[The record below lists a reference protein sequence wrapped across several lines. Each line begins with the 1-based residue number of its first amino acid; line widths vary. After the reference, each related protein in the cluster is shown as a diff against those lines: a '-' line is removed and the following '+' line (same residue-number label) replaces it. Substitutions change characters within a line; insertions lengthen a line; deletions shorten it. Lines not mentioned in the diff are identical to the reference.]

1 MLIITT
7 KSVDKRLQS
16 LGDGAVVQHRGGPS
30 VSIRTPPPP
39 PPLPASEPVSKNGI
53 KRSKS
58 KRFSSMFMGGNTN
71 AVSSDTKTMESLF
84 ELEKQAEE
92 MDDKLSFCGRDKR
105 FLGIKVFTYSFYN
118 DNIT

>member
-1 MLIITT
+1 M
-7 KSVDKRLQS
+7 
-16 LGDGAVVQHRGGPS
+16 
-30 VSIRTPPPP
+30 SIRTPPPPPPP

-58 KRFSSMFMGGNTN
+58 KRFSSMFIGGNTN

-105 FLGIKVFTYSFYN
+105 FLGIKVFTYSSDN